1 MRYTGAKTLD
11 TQTTMF
17 DEVVWEDTPGEL
29 LLRDRDTPFTGRP
42 PGARPGMPSTSEEAQ
57 QGRIPFW
64 EFTWRVD
71 SVQGLVITN
80 AVARGT
86 QPSTSGTLS
95 TERVFQRIDFTDLV
109 VTLDDGSSVPFNVT
123 RALGGAGA
131 TFALRRNGRRFTVDP
146 ADPLMQYGL
155 QLRLTDNVLTGA
167 GTCNVTLEFVVVLRG
182 AINDFDPGGVPVAM
196 GCYPQLAW
204 TWSAEGATKRVRK
217 FRGSVRITADNV
229 MAGEHV
235 GHGGGNAPASNVPG
249 FYTDSNTSFDTLG
262 NFTPVVIPHNPRS
275 AGIAVGGMLS
285 DNRASIYGLTT
296 VAARVRGLPASWG
309 MVFDYLYANFT
320 QEKEIVAVYGK
331 EDGNYYTAATPR
343 RANYIWPS
351 TPGHDDYNRFVINKA
366 ARQGQYDNIHVHAE
380 MPDPDVYGNVQIHA
394 PFCGHS
400 CVHMHWRWS
409 ATAGRGAKERS
420 WYFNGWSNPLGGMPT
435 AHSTPNAPLV
445 PPNQRV
451 KVAICAPRA
460 ARHDEN
466 NIINPAAPALLPQR
480 NKMIWYSADILQ
492 PAAGR
497 KQVICE
503 HGLGWAY
510 RYAMPG
516 ESDAIL
522 DSGGVDGLAGVLFRG
537 QFLPSPPRR
546 PATQLAMSDYFE
558 NYVYPKFRYV
568 DWFGTR
574 INQIPN
580 GDYCRTHVW
589 GSTTPAPP
597 IRAEDL

>member
-1 MRYTGAKTLD
+1 MRYIGGKTLD

-17 DEVVWEDTPGEL
+17 DEIRWEDAPGDL
-29 LLRDRDTPFTGRP
+29 LLRDRDTAVTGPP
-42 PGARPGMPSTSEEAQ
+42 PGLRLGMPATSEEARE
-57 QGRIPFW
+57 GRTPYW

-71 SVQGLVITN
+71 SAQGLVITN

-86 QPSTSGTLS
+86 QPSSGGTLS
-95 TERVFQRIDFTDLV
+95 AERVFQRIDFTDLMI
-109 VTLDDGSSVPFNVT
+109 TFDDGSSATFDVA

-131 TFALRRNGRRFTVDP
+131 SFALRRNGRRFTVDP

-155 QLRLTDNVLTGA
+155 RLRLTDNVLSGT

-204 TWSAEGATKRVRK
+204 TWSAEGATKRVQK

-229 MAGEHV
+229 MAHNHA
-235 GHGGGNAPASNVPG
+235 GHGGAHPPAANIPG
-249 FYTDSNTSFDTLG
+249 FYTDSNTSFMYLGDPNNVTLG
-262 NFTPVVIPHNPRS
+262 GLVTNGRQS
-275 AGIAVGGMLS
+275 L
-285 DNRASIYGLTT
+285 YGLS
-296 VAARVRGLPASWG
+296 VIGARIIGLPASWG
-309 MVFDYLYANFT
+309 MVFDYIHANFT
-320 QEKEIVAVYGK
+320 QEKEIVGVYGPA
-331 EDGNYYTAATPR
+331 DGNFYRATLRR
-343 RANYIWPS
+343 RANYIWPVAGAIAY
-351 TPGHDDYNRFVINKA
+351 TNAYVVIKA
-366 ARQGQYDNIHVHAE
+366 DRQGQYDNIHLHAD
-380 MPDPDVYGNVQIHA
+380 MGRPDRYGNTQIHA

-409 ATAGRGAKERS
+409 GIAGRGAGERG
-420 WYFNGWSNPLGGMPT
+420 WYYNGWSPLTGGAST

-460 ARHDEN
+460 ARHSADH
-466 NIINPAAPALLPQR
+466 IINPAAPAVLPAR
-480 NKMIWYSADILQ
+480 NKMIWYSTDILD

-510 RYAMPG
+510 RYAMQN
-516 ESDAIL
+516 ESDA
-522 DSGGVDGLAGVLFRG
+522 VDGLASRRA
-537 QFLPSPPRR
+537 FLPVFASAPS
-546 PATQLAMSDYFE
+546 TQAEMSDFFE
-558 NYVYPKFRYV
+558 QHVYPGFRYV
-568 DWFGTR
+568 ELGGGR
-574 INQIPN
+574 INQVPN
-580 GDYCRTHVW
+580 GDYSVTHVW
-589 GSTTPAPP
+589 GSTVRDLP